1 MRFLQFLME
10 GKYLSLIT
18 YTKKGDPIATPVWFV
33 EKDGKLYALT
43 TQKRYKY
50 RRINNNPKVKVAQCT
65 YRGEVKGSYVE
76 GKART
81 FTGEEVLGIKKM
93 FKKKYFSSRFM
104 FRNIEGKDK
113 TWGIEITLV

>member
-1 MRFLQFLME
+1 ME
-10 GKYLSLIT
+10 GKYISLIT

-50 RRINNNPKVKVAQCT
+50 RRIDNNPKVKVAPCNS
-65 YRGEVKGSYVE
+65 RGELKGEYVE
-76 GKART
+76 GEART
-81 FTGEEVLGIKKM
+81 FIGEKVLEIKKL

-104 FRNIEGKDK
+104 FRHIEGNKK
-113 TWGIEITLV
+113 TFGMEITLV